1 MKLPIYLDNHA
12 TTPMDPQVFEAMK
25 PYFLS
30 KFGNASS
37 KNHSFGWEAKS
48 AVDLARKQIAKLIN
62 AEPSEIIFTS
72 GATESINL
80 ALKGIAETY
89 FSKGKHIISS
99 VIEHSAVLDTLSY
112 LAKVGFEITFLPV
125 DQNGIV
131 STKNL
136 EESIQP
142 DTILVSIMTANNE
155 IGTIQNITE
164 IGKICSEHNVLF
176 HTDAAQA
183 IGKIP
188 FDVKENNVDLVSFT
202 AHKFYGP
209 KGIGALFIKMKPKP
223 IKIIPQMLGG
233 GHENGYRSGTVNVPG
248 IVGFGKAVEISNQLL
263 INENTRIEKLRNKL
277 YQGIVSQLHGVKLNG
292 SLTNRLANNLNI
304 CIDGIK
310 SENFILELKD
320 IAVSSGAACAS
331 ASLKPSHVLL
341 AVGCSIEQA
350 KNSIRFGIGRF
361 NAEEEIDYTIKRV
374 VETVEKLRSIS
385 PTYMK
390 NEMN

>member
-1 MKLPIYLDNHA
+1 MKLPIYLDNNA
-12 TTPMDPQVFEAMK
+12 TTPMDPQVFEATK
-25 PYFLS
+25 PYFLT

-48 AVDLARKQIAKLIN
+48 AVDLARKQIAKLLN

-80 ALKGIAETY
+80 ALKGIAEAY
-89 FSKGKHIISS
+89 CSKGKHIISS

-112 LAKVGFEITFLPV
+112 LAKVGFEITYLPV
-125 DQNGIV
+125 DQIGIV
-131 STKNL
+131 STKKL
-136 EESIQP
+136 EESIRL

-155 IGTIQNITE
+155 IGTIQNVKE
-164 IGKICSEHNVLF
+164 IGRICSERNVLF

-233 GHENGYRSGTVNVPG
+233 GHENGLRSGTLNVPG
-248 IVGFGKAVEISNQLL
+248 IAGFGKAMEICSQVMATEY
-263 INENTRIEKLRNKL
+263 INIERLKNKL
-277 YQGIVSQLHGVKLNG
+277 YKGIVSQLDGIKLNG
-292 SLTNRLANNLNI
+292 TLTDRLPNNLNI
-304 CIDGIK
+304 SIDGIK
-310 SENFILELKD
+310 SESFILEMRD
-320 IAVSSGAACAS
+320 IAVSSGAACTS
-331 ASLKPSHVLL
+331 DSPKPSHVLS
-341 AVGCSIEQA
+341 AIGRTREQA
-350 KNSIRFGIGRF
+350 VSSIRFGLGRF
-361 NAEEEIDYTIKRV
+361 NTEEEIDYTVKRV
-374 VETVEKLRSIS
+374 VETVEKLRAIS
-385 PTYMK
+385 PTHLKMD
-390 NEMN
+390 

>member
-25 PYFLS
+25 PYFLT

-136 EESIQP
+136 EESIKP
-142 DTILVSIMTANNE
+142 DTILVSIMT
-155 IGTIQNITE
+155 
-164 IGKICSEHNVLF
+164 
-176 HTDAAQA
+176 
-183 IGKIP
+183 
-188 FDVKENNVDLVSFT
+188 
-202 AHKFYGP
+202 
-209 KGIGALFIKMKPKP
+209 
-223 IKIIPQMLGG
+223 
-233 GHENGYRSGTVNVPG
+233 
-248 IVGFGKAVEISNQLL
+248 NQ
-263 INENTRIEKLRNKL
+263 
-277 YQGIVSQLHGVKLNG
+277 
-292 SLTNRLANNLNI
+292 
-304 CIDGIK
+304 
-310 SENFILELKD
+310 
-320 IAVSSGAACAS
+320 
-331 ASLKPSHVLL
+331 
-341 AVGCSIEQA
+341 
-350 KNSIRFGIGRF
+350 IRF
-361 NAEEEIDYTIKRV
+361 
-374 VETVEKLRSIS
+374 
-385 PTYMK
+385 
-390 NEMN
+390 

>member
-1 MKLPIYLDNHA
+1 
-12 TTPMDPQVFEAMK
+12 MDPQVFEAMK
-25 PYFLS
+25 PYFLT

-48 AVDLARKQIAKLIN
+48 AVDLTRKHIAKLIN

-80 ALKGIAETY
+80 ALKGIAEAY
-89 FSKGKHIISS
+89 QSKGKHLITS

-112 LAKVGFEITFLPV
+112 LAKGGFEITYLPV
-125 DQNGIV
+125 DQNGFV
-131 STKNL
+131 SMSKL
-136 EESIQP
+136 QESIRT
-142 DTILVSIMTANNE
+142 DTILISIMTANNE
-155 IGTIQNITE
+155 IGTIQNIKE
-164 IGKICSEHNVLF
+164 ISRICSEHHVLF

-202 AHKFYGP
+202 AHKIYGP
-209 KGIGALFIKMKPKP
+209 KGIGALFIKKKPKP

-233 GHENGYRSGTVNVPG
+233 GHENGLRSGTLNVPG
-248 IVGFGKAVEISNQLL
+248 IVGFGKAAEILNQISL
-263 INENTRIEKLRNKL
+263 NENERIEKLRNKL
-277 YQGIVSQLHGVKLNG
+277 YKGIVSQLSGVKLNG
-292 SLTNRLANNLNI
+292 SLTARLANNLNL

-310 SENFILELKD
+310 SESFILEMKD

-331 ASLKPSHVLL
+331 ATLKPSHVLT
-341 AVGCSIEQA
+341 AIGFTNEEA

-361 NAEEEIDYTIKRV
+361 NAEEEITYTIKRV

-385 PTYMK
+385 PTHTK
-390 NEMN
+390 N